1 LYGLPA
7 VFGSSAAFYDAQHTG
22 LFCGKCRRPGMK
34 PLQQQGRVVAERF
47 AGERLDRIAYDN
59 ATAPSV
65 GELRAAALAWI
76 ELNSERRLK
85 TPELLE
91 TT

>member
-1 LYGLPA
+1 
-7 VFGSSAAFYDAQHTG
+7 
-22 LFCGKCRRPGMK
+22 MK
-34 PLQQQGRVVAERF
+34 PLHPETRAVAERF
-47 AGERLDRIAYDN
+47 AGERLDRIAYD
-59 ATAPSV
+59 TAVGSRV

-76 ELNSERRLK
+76 ELNAERRLM